1 MQHCYSSAASA
12 HSYPTSQALGT
23 RLRSLLDAMDS
34 DVARAGADVG
44 LVDYRPRFSPFVRTL
59 IRHGPMTIRDLGN
72 AVGVTHSAASQT
84 VAQMAR
90 RDLVT
95 LAAGAD
101 ARSRL
106 VDLTDTSR
114 SLLPAI
120 QAEWAA
126 TAAAAAALD
135 AELPYPLSDLVTAV
149 RDALAQRSFRE
160 RIGDA
165 AAALDD
171 PAIDPFRA
179 ALTRRA
185 QPTEDATEEPG
196 D

>member
-1 MQHCYSSAASA
+1 
-12 HSYPTSQALGT
+12 
-23 RLRSLLDAMDS
+23 LRSLLDAMDG

-44 LVDYRPRFSPFVRTL
+44 LVDYRPRFSPFVRAL
-59 IRHGPMTIRDLGN
+59 VERGPMTIRELGN

-90 RDLVT
+90 RELVT

-106 VDLTDTSR
+106 VSLTGTAR

-126 TAAAAAALD
+126 TAAAATALD

-149 RDALAQRSFRE
+149 HDALARRSFRE

-165 AAALDD
+165 AATLDD
-171 PAIDPFRA
+171 PALDAFRA
-179 ALTRRA
+179 ALTHGGKEAPR
-185 QPTEDATEEPG
+185 D
-196 D
+196 

>member
-1 MQHCYSSAASA
+1 
-12 HSYPTSQALGT
+12 
-23 RLRSLLDAMDS
+23 MDG

-44 LVDYRPRFSPFVRTL
+44 LGDYRPRFSPFVRVL
-59 IRHGPMTIRDLGN
+59 VERGPSTIRELGN

-90 RDLVT
+90 RNLVT
-95 LAAGAD
+95 LTAGAD

-106 VDLTDTSR
+106 VDLTDMTR

-120 QAEWAA
+120 QAEWVA

-149 RDALAQRSFRE
+149 RDALARRSFRE
-160 RIGDA
+160 RIADA

-171 PAIDPFRA
+171 PALDPFRA
-179 ALTRRA
+179 SLTSRTKETPR
-185 QPTEDATEEPG
+185 G
-196 D
+196 

>member
-1 MQHCYSSAASA
+1 
-12 HSYPTSQALGT
+12 
-23 RLRSLLDAMDS
+23 MDG

-44 LVDYRPRFSPFVRTL
+44 LVDYRPRFSPFVHTL
-59 IRHGPMTIRDLGN
+59 LEHGPMTIRELGT

-95 LAAGAD
+95 LAPGAD

-106 VDLTDTSR
+106 VDLTDTAR

-149 RDALAQRSFRE
+149 RNALARRSFRE
-160 RIGDA
+160 RIADA
-165 AAALDD
+165 AATLDD
-171 PAIDPFRA
+171 PALDPFRT
-179 ALTRRA
+179 ALAGR
-185 QPTEDATEEPG
+185 QGPTESTRD
-196 D
+196 

>member
-1 MQHCYSSAASA
+1 
-12 HSYPTSQALGT
+12 
-23 RLRSLLDAMDS
+23 MDS

-59 IRHGPMTIRDLGN
+59 VEHGPMTIRELAN
-72 AVGVTHSAASQT
+72 TVGVTHSAASQT

-106 VDLTDTSR
+106 VDLTDATR

-149 RDALAQRSFRE
+149 RDALARRSFRE

-165 AAALDD
+165 AATLND
-171 PAIDPFRA
+171 PALDPFRA
-179 ALTRRA
+179 ALTA
-185 QPTEDATEEPG
+185 GEPG
-196 D
+196 PINDGGIE

>member
-1 MQHCYSSAASA
+1 
-12 HSYPTSQALGT
+12 
-23 RLRSLLDAMDS
+23 MDG

-44 LVDYRPRFSPFVRTL
+44 LVDYRPRFSPFVRAL
-59 IRHGPMTIRDLGN
+59 VERGPMTIRELGN

-106 VDLTDTSR
+106 VDLTDTAR

-149 RDALAQRSFRE
+149 RDALARRSFRE

-165 AAALDD
+165 AATLDEPAL
-171 PAIDPFRA
+171 DPFRA
-179 ALTRRA
+179 ALT
-185 QPTEDATEEPG
+185 QGSKPNQATNETPRG
-196 D
+196 

>member
-1 MQHCYSSAASA
+1 
-12 HSYPTSQALGT
+12 
-23 RLRSLLDAMDS
+23 MDG

-59 IRHGPMTIRDLGN
+59 VEHGSMTIHELGS
-72 AVGVTHSAASQT
+72 AAGVTHSAASQT

-95 LAAGAD
+95 LATGAD

-106 VDLTDTSR
+106 VDLTDTAR

-126 TAAAAAALD
+126 TAAAAAELD

-149 RDALAQRSFRE
+149 HNALARRSFRE
-160 RIGDA
+160 RIADA
-165 AAALDD
+165 AATLDD
-171 PAIDPFRA
+171 PALDHFRT
-179 ALTRRA
+179 ALTGRGQGPAEAPR
-185 QPTEDATEEPG
+185 D
-196 D
+196 

>member
-1 MQHCYSSAASA
+1 
-12 HSYPTSQALGT
+12 
-23 RLRSLLDAMDS
+23 MDG

-44 LVDYRPRFSPFVRTL
+44 LVDYRPRFSPFVRAL
-59 IRHGPMTIRDLGN
+59 VEHGPMTIRELGN
-72 AVGVTHSAASQT
+72 EGGVTHSAASQT

-106 VDLTDTSR
+106 VSLTDTAR
-114 SLLPAI
+114 SFLPAI

-126 TAAAAAALD
+126 TAAAATALD
-135 AELPYPLSDLVTAV
+135 SELPYPLSDLVTAV
-149 RDALAQRSFRE
+149 RDALGRRSFRE

-165 AAALDD
+165 AATLDD
-171 PAIDPFRA
+171 PALDPFRA
-179 ALTRRA
+179 ALTQGSPA
-185 QPTEDATEEPG
+185 EPG
-196 D
+196 NEGDTA

>member
-1 MQHCYSSAASA
+1 
-12 HSYPTSQALGT
+12 
-23 RLRSLLDAMDS
+23 MDG

-59 IRHGPMTIRDLGN
+59 VKHGPMTIRDL
-72 AVGVTHSAASQT
+72 AKSVGVTHSAASQT
-84 VAQMAR
+84 VARMAPH
-90 RDLVT
+90 DLVT

-106 VDLTDTSR
+106 VDLTDKAR

-149 RDALAQRSFRE
+149 RDALARRSFRE
-160 RIGDA
+160 RIADA
-165 AAALDD
+165 AATLDD
-171 PAIDPFRA
+171 PALDPFRA
-179 ALTRRA
+179 ALTGA
-185 QPTEDATEEPG
+185 AKPGPTATPR

>member
-1 MQHCYSSAASA
+1 
-12 HSYPTSQALGT
+12 
-23 RLRSLLDAMDS
+23 MDG

-44 LVDYRPRFSPFVRTL
+44 LVDYRPRFSPFVRVL
-59 IRHGPMTIRDLGN
+59 VERGPSTIRELGH

-95 LAAGAD
+95 LTAGAD

-106 VDLTDTSR
+106 VDLTDTAR

-149 RDALAQRSFRE
+149 RDALARRSFRE

-165 AAALDD
+165 ATTLDD
-171 PAIDPFRA
+171 PALDPFRA
-179 ALTRRA
+179 ALISRTNETPR
-185 QPTEDATEEPG
+185 G
-196 D
+196 